1 MSLISNFA
9 KITEESQAE
18 YASMK
23 DAVLSRTDVLGDS
36 CEGDNLLAFCDNAS
50 FMKYLRDTAGMRGK
64 VKMIYID
71 PPFFS
76 KANYEATLSVSDSA
90 VGGGRK
96 VRHLAY
102 EDVWEKAWKIILR

>member
-36 CEGDNLLAFCDNAS
+36 CEGD
-50 FMKYLRDTAGMRGK
+50 
-64 VKMIYID
+64 
-71 PPFFS
+71 
-76 KANYEATLSVSDSA
+76 ESA
-90 VGGGRK
+90 R
-96 VRHLAY
+96 RFAITHPL
-102 EDVWEKAWKIILR
+102 